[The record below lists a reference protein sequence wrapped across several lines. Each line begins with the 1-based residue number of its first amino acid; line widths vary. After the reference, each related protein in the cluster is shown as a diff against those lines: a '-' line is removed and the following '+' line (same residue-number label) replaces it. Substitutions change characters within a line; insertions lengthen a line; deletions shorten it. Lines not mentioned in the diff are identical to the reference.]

1 MCNATPNVFI
11 MTSLIYNKLDC
22 FHFFQLEKKKKVISL
37 FLISLQFIE
46 SCSA

>member
-22 FHFFQLEKKKKVISL
+22 FHFFQLEKKKKSDFFI
-37 FLISLQFIE
+37 FNQF
-46 SCSA
+46 AVH

>member
-22 FHFFQLEKKKKVISL
+22 FHFFQLEKKKSDFFI
-37 FLISLQFIE
+37 FNQF
-46 SCSA
+46 AVH